1 MKTDHILTKEYLNEL
16 FEYKDGNLFW
26 KKAKVGTAK
35 GTLAGTKSHHYYQ
48 ICINYKIYRTH
59 RLIWIFHNGNTEDC
73 IDHING
79 NTFDNCIENL
89 RNCNIAENLWNS
101 KKPKNN
107 NLLQNPVKKKKP
119 QRRLSRPSP
128 QFKRLLFQRRKSN
141 NPVRKAPNNKSQ
153 SRLQRKSLLQS
164 RLPKRSSSH
173 HLKKKARRK

>member
-107 NLLQNPVKKKKP
+107 TSGVKGISWNKQRKKWRARIFYKNKEIHVGFFVD
-119 QRRLSRPSP
+119 LNEAKIKIKE
-128 QFKRLLFQRRKSN
+128 KRQELHKEFSN
-141 NPVRKAPNNKSQ
+141 NG
-153 SRLQRKSLLQS
+153 
-164 RLPKRSSSH
+164 
-173 HLKKKARRK
+173 